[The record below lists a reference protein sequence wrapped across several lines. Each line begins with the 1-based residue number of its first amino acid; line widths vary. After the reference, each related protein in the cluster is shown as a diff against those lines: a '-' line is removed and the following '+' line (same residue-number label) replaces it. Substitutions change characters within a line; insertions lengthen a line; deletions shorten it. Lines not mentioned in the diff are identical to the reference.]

1 MGVRMKLGLSY
12 LVMVLMIVV
21 LGVFAL
27 WSMSNMQKSADDAA
41 VAALK
46 YMKQSD
52 NMNVAVS
59 DYRAAMYKL
68 LSAETPEQKTASYA
82 EIRKTAKVIDDTF
95 AEMSDGIIFVDKLN
109 EAKNNWA
116 KTQKHGEKAIALVE
130 AGDTPAASIYMRD
143 EMGKDYMA
151 LNTNTDELAQLE
163 LDEAQGK
170 VTTAGEIYSSARTT
184 TFVVLAIIA
193 LITIGIGYYF
203 YRLIGGF
210 LSEFLNVS
218 QRVYNGDMTINLDYD
233 TPDEF
238 GKIAHSY
245 NDTLGKIRNIT
256 AEIQKIA
263 VELTD
268 SAHTMYTGVH
278 ESAQVVNS
286 IAVSINDIAELSIS
300 QNKNVDTAASAL
312 DNIVSGVNNVADLAK
327 QTADKASDVGN
338 TVSQGL
344 NGINTIAQHMDR
356 IETMVSS
363 SAEQVDTLGH
373 RSEEIGQIV
382 ETIVSISGQTNL
394 LALNAAIEA
403 ARAGEHGRGFAVVA
417 EEIRKLAEDSQE
429 AAQHIAELIGT
440 IQGETKKAVEA
451 MHNGNEGVRQGA
463 EVVKKA
469 TEEFS
474 QVGGMVDNMVD
485 QMAQVAQHIEQVSA
499 ESGYVVDATTSVS
512 KDSDKISN
520 QTQQVS
526 AASEEQSAT
535 MHQLA
540 DENTKLADMAQ
551 RLQEQLKVFRTLYS
565 PRGGS
570 SL

>member
-12 LVMVLMIVV
+12 LAMVLMIVI
-21 LGVFAL
+21 LGIFAM
-27 WSMSNMQKSADDAA
+27 WSMANMQKSADDAA

-68 LSAETPEQKTASYA
+68 LSAETPEQKTAAYA

-109 EAKNNWA
+109 EAKDNWV

-143 EMGKDYMA
+143 EMGKDYKA
-151 LNTNTDELAQLE
+151 LDTNTDELAQLE

-170 VTTAGEIYSSARTT
+170 VTTSGEIYSTARTT

-210 LSEFLNVS
+210 LSDFLDVS
-218 QRVYNGDMTINLDYD
+218 QRVYHGDMTTKLDYD

-245 NDTLGKIRNIT
+245 NDTLDKIRNIT
-256 AEIQKIA
+256 AKIQDIA
-263 VELTD
+263 NELTD
-268 SAHTMYTGVH
+268 SAETMSTGVN
-278 ESAQVVNS
+278 ESAQVVTS
-286 IAVSINDIAELSIS
+286 IADSINGIAELSVS
-300 QNKNVDTAASAL
+300 QNNNVEKASSAL
-312 DNIVSGVNNVADLAK
+312 HNIISGVNDVAELAK
-327 QTADKASDVGN
+327 QTANRASQVGT
-338 TVSQGL
+338 TVNQGIEGV
-344 NGINTIAQHMDR
+344 NVISEHMDR
-356 IETMVSS
+356 VETMVRT
-363 SAEQVDTLGH
+363 SADQVDTLGH

-382 ETIVSISGQTNL
+382 ETIVNISGQTNL

-429 AAQHIAELIGT
+429 AAQHIAELIGA
-440 IQGETKKAVEA
+440 IQAETKKAVDA
-451 MHNGNEGVRQGA
+451 MHHGNKGVRQGS
-463 EVVKKA
+463 EVVKEA
-469 TEEFS
+469 MSEFS
-474 QVGGMVDNMVD
+474 QVGGMIDNMVE
-485 QMAQVAQHIEQVSA
+485 QMAKVAKHIEKVSA
-499 ESGYVVDATTSVS
+499 ESGYVVDATTNVS
-512 KDSDKISN
+512 KDSDKIAAE
-520 QTQQVS
+520 TQQVS

-535 MHQLA
+535 MQELA
-540 DENTKLADMAQ
+540 NENTKLADMAQ
-551 RLQEQLKVFRTLYS
+551 RLQEHLKVFRT
-565 PRGGS
+565 
-570 SL
+570 

>member
-109 EAKNNWA
+109 EAKDNWV

-170 VTTAGEIYSSARTT
+170 VTTSGEIYSTARTT

-210 LSEFLNVS
+210 LSQFLDVS
-218 QRVYNGDMTINLDYD
+218 QRVYHGDMTINLDYD

-238 GKIAHSY
+238 GKIANSY
-245 NDTLGKIRNIT
+245 NDILGKIRSIT

-263 VELTD
+263 NELTH
-268 SAHTMYTGVH
+268 SAETMSTGVN

-286 IAVSINDIAELSIS
+286 IAVSINDIAELSMS
-300 QNKNVDTAASAL
+300 QNKNVDTASSAL
-312 DNIVSGVNNVADLAK
+312 DNIVNSVNDVADLAK
-327 QTADKASDVGN
+327 QTADKANDVGT
-338 TVSQGL
+338 TVNQGIE
-344 NGINTIAQHMDR
+344 GINVIVQHMNR
-356 IETMVSS
+356 IETMVRT
-363 SAEQVDTLGH
+363 SADQVDTLGH

-382 ETIVSISGQTNL
+382 ETIVNISGQTNL

-417 EEIRKLAEDSQE
+417 EEIRKLAENSQD

-440 IQGETKKAVEA
+440 IQDETKKAVEA
-451 MHNGNEGVRQGA
+451 MHHGNKGVRQGTD
-463 EVVKKA
+463 VVKEA
-469 TEEFS
+469 MGEFS
-474 QVGGMVDNMVD
+474 QVTGMVDSMVA
-485 QMAQVAQHIEQVSA
+485 QMAQVADHIHQVSA
-499 ESGYVVDATTSVS
+499 ESNNVVEATSQVTN
-512 KDSDKISN
+512 DSNKIASE
-520 QTQQVS
+520 TQQVS

-535 MHQLA
+535 MHELA
-540 DENTKLADMAQ
+540 GENTKLADMAK
-551 RLQEQLKVFRTLYS
+551 RLQEQLKVFRT
-565 PRGGS
+565 
-570 SL
+570 

>member
-1 MGVRMKLGLSY
+1 
-12 LVMVLMIVV
+12 
-21 LGVFAL
+21 
-27 WSMSNMQKSADDAA
+27 MQ
-41 VAALK
+41 
-46 YMKQSD
+46 
-52 NMNVAVS
+52 
-59 DYRAAMYKL
+59 
-68 LSAETPEQKTASYA
+68 ETQA
-82 EIRKTAKVIDDTF
+82 
-95 AEMSDGIIFVDKLN
+95 
-109 EAKNNWA
+109 NWA
-116 KTQKHGEKAIALVE
+116 KTKNHGDKVTNILRAQGTAAAYDYMMNEMHQDFTNLDNNTTELGELELKGAQDMA
-130 AGDTPAASIYMRD
+130 AASHATY
-143 EMGKDYMA
+143 E
-151 LNTNTDELAQLE
+151 
-163 LDEAQGK
+163 
-170 VTTAGEIYSSARTT
+170 SARTT
-184 TFVVLAIIA
+184 TIVVILIIA
-193 LITIGIGYYF
+193 LLTVGIGYYF

-210 LSEFLNVS
+210 LSQFLDVS
-218 QRVYNGDMTINLDYD
+218 QRVYRGDMTVNLDYD

-263 VELTD
+263 DELTN
-268 SAHTMYTGVH
+268 SAQTMYTGVH

-286 IAVSINDIAELSIS
+286 IAVSINGIAELSIS

-327 QTADKASDVGN
+327 QTADRASDVGN

-429 AAQHIAELIGT
+429 AAQHIAELIGS
-440 IQGETKKAVEA
+440 IQAETKKAVEA
-451 MHNGNEGVRQGA
+451 MHNGNKGVRQGTD
-463 EVVKKA
+463 VVKEA
-469 TEEFS
+469 MGEFS
-474 QVGGMVDNMVD
+474 QVTGMVDSMVA
-485 QMAQVAQHIEQVSA
+485 QMAQVADHIHQVSA
-499 ESGYVVDATTSVS
+499 ESNNVVEATSQVTN
-512 KDSDKISN
+512 DSNKIASE
-520 QTQQVS
+520 TQQVS

-535 MHQLA
+535 MHELA
-540 DENTKLADMAQ
+540 NENTKLADMAQ
-551 RLQEQLKVFRTLYS
+551 RLQEQLKVFRT
-565 PRGGS
+565 
-570 SL
+570 

>member
-12 LVMVLMIVV
+12 LAMVLMIVI

-27 WSMSNMQKSADDAA
+27 WSMSNMQKSTDDAA

-68 LSAETPEQKTASYA
+68 LSAETPDQKTAAYA
-82 EIRKTAKVIDDTF
+82 EIRKTAKSIDDTF

-143 EMGKDYMA
+143 EMGKDYIA
-151 LNTNTDELAQLE
+151 LNNNTDELAQLE

-170 VTTAGEIYSSARTT
+170 VTTSGEIYDTARNA

-210 LSEFLNVS
+210 LSDFLDVS
-218 QRVYNGDMTINLDYD
+218 QRVYHGDMTTNLDYD

-256 AEIQKIA
+256 SKIQDIA
-263 VELTD
+263 NELTD
-268 SAHTMYTGVH
+268 SAETMSTGVN
-278 ESAQVVNS
+278 ESAQVLTS
-286 IAVSINDIAELSIS
+286 IADSINGIAELSVS
-300 QNKNVDTAASAL
+300 QNQNVEKASSAL
-312 DNIVSGVNNVADLAK
+312 HNIVSGVNDVAELAK
-327 QTADKASDVGN
+327 QTANRASQVGT
-338 TVSQGL
+338 TVNQGIE
-344 NGINTIAQHMDR
+344 GINVISQHMDR
-356 IETMVSS
+356 VETMVST
-363 SAEQVDTLGH
+363 SADQVDTLGH

-382 ETIVSISGQTNL
+382 ETIVNISGQTNL

-440 IQGETKKAVEA
+440 IQAETKKAVDA
-451 MHNGNEGVRQGA
+451 MHRGNNGVHQGS
-463 EVVKKA
+463 EVVKEA
-469 TEEFS
+469 MDEFS

-485 QMAQVAQHIEQVSA
+485 QMAQVAKHIEQVSA
-499 ESGYVVDATTSVS
+499 ESGYVVDATTNVS
-512 KDSDKISN
+512 KDSDKIAGE
-520 QTQQVS
+520 TQQVS

-535 MHQLA
+535 MHELA
-540 DENTKLADMAQ
+540 NENTKLADMAQ
-551 RLQEQLKVFRTLYS
+551 RLQEQLKVFRT
-565 PRGGS
+565 
-570 SL
+570 

>member
-12 LVMVLMIVV
+12 LAMVLMIVV

-68 LSAETPEQKTASYA
+68 LSAETPEQKTAAYA

-109 EAKNNWA
+109 EAKDNWV

-143 EMGKDYMA
+143 EMGKDYKA
-151 LNTNTDELAQLE
+151 LDTNTDELAQLE

-170 VTTAGEIYSSARTT
+170 VTTSGEIYSTARTT

-245 NDTLGKIRNIT
+245 NDTLDKIRNIT
-256 AEIQKIA
+256 AKIQDIA
-263 VELTD
+263 NELTD
-268 SAHTMYTGVH
+268 SAETMSTGVN
-278 ESAQVVNS
+278 ESAQVVTS
-286 IAVSINDIAELSIS
+286 IADSINGIAELSVS
-300 QNKNVDTAASAL
+300 QNNNVEKASSAL
-312 DNIVSGVNNVADLAK
+312 HNIISGVNDVAELAK
-327 QTADKASDVGN
+327 QTANRASQVGT
-338 TVSQGL
+338 TVNQGIEGV
-344 NGINTIAQHMDR
+344 NVISEHMDR
-356 IETMVSS
+356 VETMVRT
-363 SAEQVDTLGH
+363 SADQVDTLGH

-382 ETIVSISGQTNL
+382 ETIVNISGQTNL

-429 AAQHIAELIGT
+429 AAQHIAELIGA
-440 IQGETKKAVEA
+440 IQAETKKAVDA
-451 MHNGNEGVRQGA
+451 MHHGNKGVRQGS
-463 EVVKKA
+463 EVVKEA
-469 TEEFS
+469 MSEFS
-474 QVGGMVDNMVD
+474 QVGGMIDNMVE
-485 QMAQVAQHIEQVSA
+485 QMAQVAKHIEQVSA
-499 ESGYVVDATTSVS
+499 ESGYVVDATTNVS
-512 KDSDKISN
+512 KDSDKIAAE
-520 QTQQVS
+520 TQQVS

-535 MHQLA
+535 MQELA
-540 DENTKLADMAQ
+540 NENTKLADMAQ
-551 RLQEQLKVFRTLYS
+551 RLQEHLKVFRT
-565 PRGGS
+565 
-570 SL
+570 

>member
-12 LVMVLMIVV
+12 LAMVLMIVV

-41 VAALK
+41 EAALK

-52 NMNVAVS
+52 NMNVHVS
-59 DYRAAMYKL
+59 DYRTAMYRML
-68 LSAETPEQKTASYA
+68 TAETPAQKTASYA
-82 EIRKTAKVIDDTF
+82 EIRKTAKAIDDTF

-109 EAKNNWA
+109 EAKDNWA
-116 KTQKHGEKAIALVE
+116 KTKKHGEKAIALVE
-130 AGDTPAASIYMRD
+130 AGDTPAATIYIRD
-143 EMGKDYMA
+143 EMSKDSMTLDNNA
-151 LNTNTDELAQLE
+151 GELAQLE
-163 LDEAQGK
+163 LNEAQGK
-170 VTTAGEIYSSARTT
+170 VTTSGEIYDTARTT
-184 TFVVLAIIA
+184 TFVFLIIIA
-193 LITIGIGYYF
+193 LITVGIGYYF

-263 VELTD
+263 VELTN

-312 DNIVSGVNNVADLAK
+312 DNIVSGVNSVADLAK
-327 QTADKASDVGN
+327 QTAEKASDVGN

-344 NGINTIAQHMDR
+344 NGINTIAQHMNR

-363 SAEQVDTLGH
+363 SAQQVDTLGH

-382 ETIVSISGQTNL
+382 ETIVNISGQTNL

-440 IQGETKKAVEA
+440 IQGETKQAVEA

-474 QVGGMVDNMVD
+474 QVGGMVDNMVE
-485 QMAQVAQHIEQVSA
+485 QMAQVADHIRQVSA
-499 ESGYVVDATTSVS
+499 ESNNVVEATSQVTN
-512 KDSDKISN
+512 DSNKIASE
-520 QTQQVS
+520 TQQVS

-535 MHQLA
+535 MHELA
-540 DENTKLADMAQ
+540 NENTKLEDMAK
-551 RLQEQLKVFRTLYS
+551 RLQEQLNVFRT
-565 PRGGS
+565 
-570 SL
+570 

>member
-12 LVMVLMIVV
+12 LAMVLMIVF
-21 LGVFAL
+21 LGIFAL

-68 LSAETPEQKTASYA
+68 LTADTPEKKTASYA
-82 EIRKTAKVIDDTF
+82 EIRKTAKTIDDTF

-170 VTTAGEIYSSARTT
+170 VKTAGDIYSGASTT
-184 TFVVLAIIA
+184 TIIVLIIVTLA
-193 LITIGIGYYF
+193 TVGIGYYF

-210 LSEFLNVS
+210 LSQFLNVS

-263 VELTD
+263 DELTN

-327 QTADKASDVGN
+327 QTAEKASDVGN

-363 SAEQVDTLGH
+363 SAQQVDTLGH

-417 EEIRKLAEDSQE
+417 EEIRKLAENSQD

-440 IQGETKKAVEA
+440 IQDETKKAVEA
-451 MHNGNEGVRQGA
+451 MHHGNEGVRQGA
-463 EVVKKA
+463 DVVKDA
-469 TEEFS
+469 MGEFS
-474 QVGGMVDNMVD
+474 QVTGMVDSMVE
-485 QMAQVAQHIEQVSA
+485 QMAQVADHIHQVSA
-499 ESGYVVDATTSVS
+499 ESNNVVEATSQVTN
-512 KDSDKISN
+512 DSNKIASE
-520 QTQQVS
+520 TQQVS

-535 MHQLA
+535 MHELA
-540 DENTKLADMAQ
+540 GENTKLADMAK
-551 RLQEQLKVFRTLYS
+551 RLQEQLKVFRT
-565 PRGGS
+565 
-570 SL
+570 

>member
-12 LVMVLMIVV
+12 LAMVLMIVF
-21 LGVFAL
+21 LGIYAL
-27 WSMSNMQKSADDAA
+27 VSMANMQKATNS
-41 VAALK
+41 VEISGLK
-46 YMKQSD
+46 YMKQAD
-52 NMNVAVS
+52 DLNVAVS
-59 DYRAAMYKL
+59 EYKAAMYKML
-68 LSAETPEQKTASYA
+68 AADDENKRNIAAADLQKATATIDKILPELA
-82 EIRKTAKVIDDTF
+82 
-95 AEMSDGIIFVDKLN
+95 DGIYFTEKMQ
-109 EAKNNWA
+109 ETQANWA
-116 KTQKHGEKAIALVE
+116 KTKNHSDKATNILRAQGTAAAYDYVMNDMYPDFHNLDNNTTELGELELKNAQDKA
-130 AGDTPAASIYMRD
+130 AASHATY
-143 EMGKDYMA
+143 ESAK
-151 LNTNTDELAQLE
+151 
-163 LDEAQGK
+163 
-170 VTTAGEIYSSARTT
+170 TATI
-184 TFVVLAIIA
+184 VVILIIA
-193 LITIGIGYYF
+193 LLTVGIGYYF

-210 LSEFLNVS
+210 LSQFLDVS
-218 QRVYNGDMTINLDYD
+218 QRVYHGDMTVNLDYD
-233 TPDEF
+233 TQDEF
-238 GKIAHSY
+238 GKIANSY

-263 VELTD
+263 DELTN
-268 SAHTMYTGVH
+268 SAQTMYTGVH

-469 TEEFS
+469 TDEFS

-485 QMAQVAQHIEQVSA
+485 QMAQVAQHIEKVSA
-499 ESGYVVDATTSVS
+499 ESGYVVEATTSVS

-540 DENTKLADMAQ
+540 DENTKLADMAK
-551 RLQEQLKVFRTLYS
+551 RLQDQLKIFRT
-565 PRGGS
+565 
-570 SL
+570 

>member
-12 LVMVLMIVV
+12 LAMVLMIVI

-27 WSMSNMQKSADDAA
+27 WSMSNMQKSTDDAA

-68 LSAETPEQKTASYA
+68 LTAETPEQKTASYA

-170 VTTAGEIYSSARTT
+170 VTTSGEIYSSARTT

-210 LSEFLNVS
+210 LSDFLDVS
-218 QRVYNGDMTINLDYD
+218 QRVYRGDMTTNLDYD

-256 AEIQKIA
+256 SKIQDIA
-263 VELTD
+263 NELTD
-268 SAHTMYTGVH
+268 SAETMSTGVN
-278 ESAQVVNS
+278 ESAQVVTS
-286 IAVSINDIAELSIS
+286 IADSINGIAELSVS
-300 QNKNVDTAASAL
+300 QNNNVEKASSAL
-312 DNIVSGVNNVADLAK
+312 HNIVSSVNDVAELAK
-327 QTADKASDVGN
+327 QTANRANQVGT
-338 TVSQGL
+338 TVNQGIE
-344 NGINTIAQHMDR
+344 GINVISEHMDR
-356 IETMVSS
+356 VETMVST
-363 SAEQVDTLGH
+363 SADQVDTLGH

-382 ETIVSISGQTNL
+382 ETIVNISGQTNL

-440 IQGETKKAVEA
+440 IQAETKKAVDA
-451 MHNGNEGVRQGA
+451 MHRGNKGVHQGS
-463 EVVKKA
+463 EVVKEA
-469 TEEFS
+469 MDEFS

-485 QMAQVAQHIEQVSA
+485 QMAQVAKHIEQVSA
-499 ESGYVVDATTSVS
+499 ESGYVVDATTNVS
-512 KDSDKISN
+512 KDSDKIAGE
-520 QTQQVS
+520 TQQVS

-535 MHQLA
+535 MQELA
-540 DENTKLADMAQ
+540 NENTKLADMAQ
-551 RLQEQLKVFRTLYS
+551 RLQEQLKVFRT
-565 PRGGS
+565 
-570 SL
+570 

>member
-1 MGVRMKLGLSY
+1 MEVRMKLGLSY
-12 LVMVLMIVV
+12 LAMVLMIVF

-27 WSMSNMQKSADDAA
+27 WSMSNMQKSAEDAA
-41 VAALK
+41 EAALK

-52 NMNVAVS
+52 NLNVYVS

-68 LSAETPEQKTASYA
+68 LSADTPEKKTASYA
-82 EIRKTAKVIDDTF
+82 EIRKTAKEIDDTF

-163 LDEAQGK
+163 LDEAQDK
-170 VTTAGEIYSSARTT
+170 VTTSGEIYSTARTT

-193 LITIGIGYYF
+193 LITVGIGYYF

-210 LSEFLNVS
+210 LSEFLDVS
-218 QRVYNGDMTINLDYD
+218 QRVYHGDMTINLDYN

-256 AEIQKIA
+256 AEIQKI
-263 VELTD
+263 VDELTN
-268 SAHTMYTGVH
+268 SAQTMSTGVN

-286 IAVSINDIAELSIS
+286 IAVSINDIAELSMS
-300 QNKNVDTAASAL
+300 QNKNVDTASSAL
-312 DNIVSGVNNVADLAK
+312 DNIVNRVNNVANLAK
-327 QTADKASDVGN
+327 QTADKANDVGT
-338 TVSQGL
+338 TVTQGIE
-344 NGINTIAQHMDR
+344 GINVIVQHMDR
-356 IETMVSS
+356 IETMVRT
-363 SAEQVDTLGH
+363 SADQVDTLGH

-382 ETIVSISGQTNL
+382 ETIVNISGQTNL

-417 EEIRKLAEDSQE
+417 EEIRKLAENSQD

-440 IQGETKKAVEA
+440 IQEETKKAVEA
-451 MHNGNEGVRQGA
+451 MHHGNKGVRQGA
-463 EVVKKA
+463 DVVKDA
-469 TEEFS
+469 MGEFS
-474 QVGGMVDNMVD
+474 QVTGMVDSMVEH
-485 QMAQVAQHIEQVSA
+485 MAQVAGHIHQVSA
-499 ESGYVVDATTSVS
+499 ESNNVVEATSQVTN
-512 KDSDKISN
+512 DSNKIASE
-520 QTQQVS
+520 TQQVS

-535 MHQLA
+535 MHELA
-540 DENTKLADMAQ
+540 NENTKLADMAK
-551 RLQEQLKVFRTLYS
+551 RLQDQLKVFRT
-565 PRGGS
+565 
-570 SL
+570 

>member
-12 LVMVLMIVV
+12 LAMVLMIVI

-27 WSMSNMQKSADDAA
+27 WSMFNMQKSTDDDD
-41 VAALK
+41 VDDIK

-52 NMNVAVS
+52 NMNVHVS
-59 DYRAAMYKL
+59 DYRTAMYRML
-68 LSAETPEQKTASYA
+68 TAETPAQKTASYA
-82 EIRKTAKVIDDTF
+82 EIRKTAKAIDDTF

-109 EAKNNWA
+109 EAKDNWA
-116 KTQKHGEKAIALVE
+116 KTKKHGEKAIALVE
-130 AGDTPAASIYMRD
+130 AGDTPAATIYIRD
-143 EMGKDYMA
+143 EMSKDSMTLDNNA
-151 LNTNTDELAQLE
+151 GELAQLE

-170 VTTAGEIYSSARTT
+170 VTTSGEIYDTARTT
-184 TFVVLAIIA
+184 TFVFLIIIA
-193 LITIGIGYYF
+193 LITVGIGYYF

-263 VELTD
+263 VELTN

-312 DNIVSGVNNVADLAK
+312 DNIVSGVNSVADLAK
-327 QTADKASDVGN
+327 QTAEKASDVGN

-344 NGINTIAQHMDR
+344 NGINTIAQHMNR

-363 SAEQVDTLGH
+363 SAQQVDTLGH

-382 ETIVSISGQTNL
+382 ETIVNISGQTNL

-440 IQGETKKAVEA
+440 IQGETKQAVEA

-474 QVGGMVDNMVD
+474 QVGGMVDNMVE
-485 QMAQVAQHIEQVSA
+485 QMAQVADHIRQVSA
-499 ESGYVVDATTSVS
+499 ESNNVVEATSQVTN
-512 KDSDKISN
+512 DSNKIASE
-520 QTQQVS
+520 TQQVS

-535 MHQLA
+535 MHELA
-540 DENTKLADMAQ
+540 NENTKLEDMAK
-551 RLQEQLKVFRTLYS
+551 RLQEQLNVFRT
-565 PRGGS
+565 
-570 SL
+570 

>member
-12 LVMVLMIVV
+12 LAMVLMIVI

-27 WSMSNMQKSADDAA
+27 WSMSNMQKSTDDAA

-68 LSAETPEQKTASYA
+68 LSAETPDQKTAAYA
-82 EIRKTAKVIDDTF
+82 EIRKTAKTIDDTF

-116 KTQKHGEKAIALVE
+116 KTQKHGEKTIALVE
-130 AGDTPAASIYMRD
+130 AGDTPAASIYIRNEMR
-143 EMGKDYMA
+143 KDSMA
-151 LNTNTDELAQLE
+151 LDNNADELAQLE
-163 LDEAQGK
+163 LDEAQNK
-170 VTTAGEIYSSARTT
+170 VTTAGEIYSTARTT
-184 TFVVLAIIA
+184 TFVVLAIIT

-210 LSEFLNVS
+210 LSQFLDIS
-218 QRVYNGDMTINLDYD
+218 QRVYRGDMTVNLDYD
-233 TPDEF
+233 TQDEF

-245 NDTLGKIRNIT
+245 NDTLGKIRSIT

-263 VELTD
+263 NELTHY
-268 SAHTMYTGVH
+268 AETMSTGVN

-286 IAVSINDIAELSIS
+286 IAVSINDIAELSMS
-300 QNKNVDTAASAL
+300 QNKNVDTASSAL
-312 DNIVSGVNNVADLAK
+312 DNIVNSVNDVADLAK
-327 QTADKASDVGN
+327 QTADKANDVGT
-338 TVSQGL
+338 TVNQGIE
-344 NGINTIAQHMDR
+344 GINVIVQHMNR
-356 IETMVSS
+356 IETMVRT
-363 SAEQVDTLGH
+363 SADQVDTLGH

-382 ETIVSISGQTNL
+382 ETIVNISGQTNL

-417 EEIRKLAEDSQE
+417 EEIRKLAENSQD

-440 IQGETKKAVEA
+440 IQDETKKAVEA
-451 MHNGNEGVRQGA
+451 MHNGNKGVRQGTD
-463 EVVKKA
+463 VVKDA
-469 TEEFS
+469 MGEFS
-474 QVGGMVDNMVD
+474 QVTGMVDSMVE
-485 QMAQVAQHIEQVSA
+485 QMAQVADHIRQVSA
-499 ESGYVVDATTSVS
+499 ESNNVVEATSQVTN
-512 KDSDKISN
+512 DSNKIASE
-520 QTQQVS
+520 TQQVS

-535 MHQLA
+535 MHELA
-540 DENTKLADMAQ
+540 NENTKLADMAK
-551 RLQEQLKVFRTLYS
+551 RLQEQLNVFRT
-565 PRGGS
+565 
-570 SL
+570 

>member
-12 LVMVLMIVV
+12 LAMVLMIVV

-68 LSAETPEQKTASYA
+68 LSAETPEQKTAAYA

-109 EAKNNWA
+109 EAKDNWV

-151 LNTNTDELAQLE
+151 LDTNTDELAQLE

-170 VTTAGEIYSSARTT
+170 VTTSGEIYSTARTT
-184 TFVVLAIIA
+184 TFVVLAIIT

-210 LSEFLNVS
+210 LSDFLDVS
-218 QRVYNGDMTINLDYD
+218 QRVYHGDMTTKLDYD

-245 NDTLGKIRNIT
+245 NDTLDKIRNIT
-256 AEIQKIA
+256 AKIQDIA
-263 VELTD
+263 NELTD
-268 SAHTMYTGVH
+268 SAETMSTGVN
-278 ESAQVVNS
+278 ESAQVVTS
-286 IAVSINDIAELSIS
+286 IADSINGIAELSVS
-300 QNKNVDTAASAL
+300 QNNNVEKASSAL
-312 DNIVSGVNNVADLAK
+312 HNIISGVNDVAELAK
-327 QTADKASDVGN
+327 QTANRASQVGT
-338 TVSQGL
+338 TVNQGIEGV
-344 NGINTIAQHMDR
+344 NVISEHMDR
-356 IETMVSS
+356 VETMVRT
-363 SAEQVDTLGH
+363 SADQVDTLGH

-382 ETIVSISGQTNL
+382 ETIVNISGQTNL

-429 AAQHIAELIGT
+429 AAQHIAELIGA
-440 IQGETKKAVEA
+440 IQAETKKAVDA
-451 MHNGNEGVRQGA
+451 MHHGNKGVRQGS
-463 EVVKKA
+463 EVVKEA
-469 TEEFS
+469 MSEFS
-474 QVGGMVDNMVD
+474 QVGGMIDNMVE
-485 QMAQVAQHIEQVSA
+485 QMAQVAKHIEQVSA
-499 ESGYVVDATTSVS
+499 ESGYVVDATTNVS
-512 KDSDKISN
+512 KDSDKIAAE
-520 QTQQVS
+520 TQQVS

-535 MHQLA
+535 MQELA
-540 DENTKLADMAQ
+540 NENTKLADMAQ
-551 RLQEQLKVFRTLYS
+551 RLQEHLKVFRT
-565 PRGGS
+565 
-570 SL
+570 

>member
-12 LVMVLMIVV
+12 LVMVLMIVF

-27 WSMSNMQKSADDAA
+27 WSMSNMQKSTDDAA

-52 NMNVAVS
+52 DMNVHVS
-59 DYRAAMYKL
+59 DYRTAMYRML
-68 LSAETPEQKTASYA
+68 TAETPAQKTASYA
-82 EIRKTAKVIDDTF
+82 EIRKTAKAIDDTF

-109 EAKNNWA
+109 EAKDNWA
-116 KTQKHGEKAIALVE
+116 KTKEHGEKAIALVE
-130 AGDTPAASIYMRD
+130 AGYIRD
-143 EMGKDYMA
+143 EMSMDSMTLDNNAG
-151 LNTNTDELAQLE
+151 ELAQLE

-170 VTTAGEIYSSARTT
+170 VTTSGEIYDTARTT
-184 TFVVLAIIA
+184 TFVFLIIIA
-193 LITIGIGYYF
+193 LITVGIGYYF

-218 QRVYNGDMTINLDYD
+218 QRVYSGDMTINLDYD

-327 QTADKASDVGN
+327 QTAEKASDVGN

-363 SAEQVDTLGH
+363 SAQQVDTLGH

-382 ETIVSISGQTNL
+382 ETIVNISGQTNL

-463 EVVKKA
+463 QVVKKA
-469 TEEFS
+469 TDEFS

-485 QMAQVAQHIEQVSA
+485 QMAQVAKHIEQVSA

-540 DENTKLADMAQ
+540 DENTKLADMAK
-551 RLQEQLKVFRTLYS
+551 RLQEQLKIFRT
-565 PRGGS
+565 
-570 SL
+570 

>member
-12 LVMVLMIVV
+12 LAMVLMIVF

-41 VAALK
+41 EAALK
-46 YMKQSD
+46 YMKHSD
-52 NMNVAVS
+52 ELNVYVS

-68 LSAETPEQKTASYA
+68 LSADTPEKKTASYA
-82 EIRKTAKVIDDTF
+82 EIRKTAKSIDDTF
-95 AEMSDGIIFVDKLN
+95 AAMTDGIIFVDKLN

-143 EMGKDYMA
+143 EMGKDYIA

-170 VTTAGEIYSSARTT
+170 VTTAGEIYSTARNA

-210 LSEFLNVS
+210 LSEFLEVS
-218 QRVYNGDMTINLDYD
+218 QRVYNGRFCQIHLDYD

-263 VELTD
+263 NELTD
-268 SAHTMYTGVH
+268 SAETMSTGAN
-278 ESAQVVNS
+278 ESAQVITS
-286 IAVSINDIAELSIS
+286 IADSINGIAELSVS
-300 QNKNVDTAASAL
+300 QNRNVDNATSAIN
-312 DNIVSGVNNVADLAK
+312 NIVTGVNDVAQLAK
-327 QTADKASDVGN
+327 QTADKANEVGS
-338 TVSQGL
+338 TVNQGIE
-344 NGINTIAQHMDR
+344 GINVISQHMDR
-356 IETMVSS
+356 IETMVST
-363 SAEQVDTLGH
+363 SADQVDTLGH

-382 ETIVSISGQTNL
+382 ETIVNISGQTNL

-429 AAQHIAELIGT
+429 AAQHIAELIGS
-440 IQGETKKAVEA
+440 IQDETKKAVDA
-451 MHNGNEGVRQGA
+451 MHNGNNGVRKGT
-463 EVVKKA
+463 EVVKEA
-469 TEEFS
+469 MAEFS
-474 QVGGMVDNMVD
+474 QVTNMVDNMVD
-485 QMAQVAQHIEQVSA
+485 QMARVARHIENVSA
-499 ESGYVVDATTSVS
+499 QSEQVVRATTSVS
-512 KDSDKISN
+512 KDSDKIAGE
-520 QTQQVS
+520 TQQVS

-535 MHQLA
+535 MQELA
-540 DENTKLADMAQ
+540 NENTKLADMAQ
-551 RLQEQLKVFRTLYS
+551 RLQEQLKVFHT
-565 PRGGS
+565 
-570 SL
+570 

>member
-12 LVMVLMIVV
+12 LAMVLMIVV

-27 WSMSNMQKSADDAA
+27 WSMSNMQKSTDDAA

-59 DYRAAMYKL
+59 YYRAAMYKL
-68 LSAETPEQKTASYA
+68 LSAETPDQKTAAYA
-82 EIRKTAKVIDDTF
+82 EIRKTAKAIDDTF

-143 EMGKDYMA
+143 EMGKDYIA
-151 LNTNTDELAQLE
+151 LNNNTDELAQLE

-170 VTTAGEIYSSARTT
+170 VTTAGEIYSTARNA

-210 LSEFLNVS
+210 LSDFLDVS
-218 QRVYNGDMTINLDYD
+218 DRVYHGDMTINLDYD

-256 AEIQKIA
+256 AKIQDIA
-263 VELTD
+263 NELTD
-268 SAHTMYTGVH
+268 SAETMSTGVN
-278 ESAQVVNS
+278 ESAQVVTS
-286 IAVSINDIAELSIS
+286 IADSINGIAELSVS
-300 QNKNVDTAASAL
+300 QNKNVEKASSAL
-312 DNIVSGVNNVADLAK
+312 NNIISSVNDVAELAK
-327 QTADKASDVGN
+327 QTANRASQVGT
-338 TVSQGL
+338 TVNQGIE
-344 NGINTIAQHMDR
+344 GINVISEHMDR
-356 IETMVSS
+356 VETMVST
-363 SAEQVDTLGH
+363 SADQVDTLGH

-382 ETIVSISGQTNL
+382 ETIVNISGQTNL

-440 IQGETKKAVEA
+440 IQAETKKAVDA
-451 MHNGNEGVRQGA
+451 MHRGNKGVHQGS
-463 EVVKKA
+463 EVVKEA
-469 TEEFS
+469 MDEFS

-485 QMAQVAQHIEQVSA
+485 QMAQVAKHIEQVSA

-512 KDSDKISN
+512 KDSDKIAGE
-520 QTQQVS
+520 TQQVS

-535 MHQLA
+535 MQELA
-540 DENTKLADMAQ
+540 NENTKLADMAH
-551 RLQEQLKVFRTLYS
+551 RLQEQLKVFRT
-565 PRGGS
+565 
-570 SL
+570 

>member
-12 LVMVLMIVV
+12 LAMVLMIVV

-41 VAALK
+41 EAALK

-52 NMNVAVS
+52 NMNVHVS
-59 DYRAAMYKL
+59 DYRTAMYRML
-68 LSAETPEQKTASYA
+68 TAETPAQKTASYA
-82 EIRKTAKVIDDTF
+82 EIRKTAKAIDDTF

-109 EAKNNWA
+109 EAKDNWA
-116 KTQKHGEKAIALVE
+116 KTKKHGEKAIALVE
-130 AGDTPAASIYMRD
+130 AGDPPAATIYIRD
-143 EMGKDYMA
+143 EMSKDSMTLDNNA
-151 LNTNTDELAQLE
+151 GELAQLE

-170 VTTAGEIYSSARTT
+170 VTTSGEIYDTARTT
-184 TFVVLAIIA
+184 TFVFLIIIA
-193 LITIGIGYYF
+193 LITVGIGYYF

-263 VELTD
+263 VELTN

-312 DNIVSGVNNVADLAK
+312 DNIVSGVNSVADLAK
-327 QTADKASDVGN
+327 QTAEKASDVGN

-344 NGINTIAQHMDR
+344 NGINTIAQHMNR

-363 SAEQVDTLGH
+363 SAQQVDTLGH

-382 ETIVSISGQTNL
+382 ETIVNISGQTNL

-440 IQGETKKAVEA
+440 IQGETKQAVEA

-474 QVGGMVDNMVD
+474 QVGGMVDNMVE
-485 QMAQVAQHIEQVSA
+485 QMAQVADHIRQVSA
-499 ESGYVVDATTSVS
+499 ESNNVVEATSQVTN
-512 KDSDKISN
+512 DSNKIASE
-520 QTQQVS
+520 TQQVS

-535 MHQLA
+535 MHELA
-540 DENTKLADMAQ
+540 NENTKLEDMAK
-551 RLQEQLKVFRTLYS
+551 RLQEQLNVFRT
-565 PRGGS
+565 
-570 SL
+570 

>member
-12 LVMVLMIVV
+12 LAMVLMIVF
-21 LGVFAL
+21 LGMFAL
-27 WSMSNMQKSADDAA
+27 WSMSNMQKSTDDAA

-52 NMNVAVS
+52 NMNVHVS

-68 LSAETPEQKTASYA
+68 LTAETPEQKTAAYA
-82 EIRKTAKVIDDTF
+82 EIRKTAKAIDDTF
-95 AEMSDGIIFVDKLN
+95 AEMSDGIFYVDKFN
-109 EAKNNWA
+109 EAKDNWA

-151 LNTNTDELAQLE
+151 LNTNTDELAQME

-170 VTTAGEIYSSARTT
+170 VTTAGEIYSTARTA

-210 LSEFLNVS
+210 LSDFLDVS
-218 QRVYNGDMTINLDYD
+218 QRVYRGDMTTNLDYD

-256 AEIQKIA
+256 AKIQDIA
-263 VELTD
+263 NELTD
-268 SAHTMYTGVH
+268 SAETMSTGVN
-278 ESAQVVNS
+278 ESAQVVTS
-286 IAVSINDIAELSIS
+286 IADSINGIAELSVS
-300 QNKNVDTAASAL
+300 QNQNVEKASSAL
-312 DNIVSGVNNVADLAK
+312 HNIISSVNDVAELAK
-327 QTADKASDVGN
+327 QTANRASQVGT
-338 TVSQGL
+338 TVNQGIE
-344 NGINTIAQHMDR
+344 GINVISEHMDR
-356 IETMVSS
+356 VETMVST
-363 SAEQVDTLGH
+363 SADQVDTLGH

-382 ETIVSISGQTNL
+382 ETIVNISGQTNL

-440 IQGETKKAVEA
+440 IQAETKKAVDA
-451 MHNGNEGVRQGA
+451 MHRGNDGVHQGS
-463 EVVKKA
+463 EVVKEA
-469 TEEFS
+469 MDEFS

-485 QMAQVAQHIEQVSA
+485 QMAQVAKHIEQVSA
-499 ESGYVVDATTSVS
+499 ESGYVVDATTNVS
-512 KDSDKISN
+512 KDSDKIAGE
-520 QTQQVS
+520 TQQVS

-535 MHQLA
+535 MHELA
-540 DENTKLADMAQ
+540 NENTKLADMAQ
-551 RLQEQLKVFRTLYS
+551 RLQEQLKVFRT
-565 PRGGS
+565 
-570 SL
+570 